1 MRLGA
6 RLYSKNS
13 KGIYRKTTNATHWYS
28 GHGTCQRRSI
38 EQVSLMSHLLIV
50 KWVKECANQ
59 FRKYVEIYVSL
70 RYVTNLT
77 ENNYLFSILIFWITK
92 KSWFRKMSEP
102 STSEKIMYYL
112 EFRTF
117 EFWNQFS
124 LQTRFS
130 LSFPIL
136 CRKLFTN
143 FSLGD
148 KIMKRHSYTNSYKC
162 LLFVCTILL
171 T

>member
-1 MRLGA
+1 
-6 RLYSKNS
+6 
-13 KGIYRKTTNATHWYS
+13 
-28 GHGTCQRRSI
+28 
-38 EQVSLMSHLLIV
+38 MSHLLIV

-148 KIMKRHSYTNSYKC
+148 KNYEMAFIHKFLQMFTVC
-162 LLFVCTILL
+162 LYDITYIE
-171 T
+171 